1 VELRSA
7 LVNWRERLRT
17 VVESSGRRQAAIAA
31 DAGIAPETLSR
42 ILNSPHARPEF
53 ETIVRIAHAANEN
66 VGWLL
71 DEHGFALSAEELA
84 QVRSAKEVI
93 ERTLLKSSHP
103 KRDAGALPNA
113 ESVTKRPRGVHWPNA
128 RLVFRA
134 VGETMTESGIANGDL
149 LFVRPIKDLRAAA
162 GSVVVCR
169 ISGATYVKQLEL
181 DAGRIRLI
189 SRNPRFAPID
199 IDEEADGFELI
210 GIVVGRSGPPAL

>member
-1 VELRSA
+1 M
-7 LVNWRERLRT
+7 NWRERLRT

-53 ETIVRIAHAANEN
+53 ETIVRIAHAADEN

-84 QVRSAKEVI
+84 QVRKAMEIV
-93 ERTLLKSSHP
+93 ERTLLKTASP

-113 ESVTKRPRGVHWPNA
+113 EPVSKQPRGAPWPNA
-128 RLVFRA
+128 RIVFRA

-149 LFVRPIKDLRAAA
+149 LFVRPTKNVRDAA
-162 GSVVVCR
+162 GKIVVCR
-169 ISGATYVKQLEL
+169 LAGAAYVKQLEL
-181 DAGRIRLI
+181 EAGRIRLV
-189 SRNPRFAPID
+189 SRNPRFAPIEV
-199 IDEEADGFELI
+199 DEDAGDFQLI
-210 GIVVGRSGPPAL
+210 GIVVGRSGPPSI